1 MASKKISNKSS
12 QPQPMQSRENRNNIL
27 KHLSIFAF
35 YFALVA
41 TGLMFFAFVLVLT
54 NFPLIA
60 FAILVSLAVGA
71 GILILITPSE
81 YEFAMFYGFIGG
93 LLVGMYFALIYIAS
107 IKSIVK

>member
-12 QPQPMQSRENRNNIL
+12 QPQPMQSRENTNNIL

-35 YFALVA
+35 YVGFVA
-41 TGLMFFAFVLVLT
+41 TSLMFFAFVLVLT

-81 YEFAMFYGFIGG
+81 YEFVMFYGFIGG
-93 LLVGMYFALIYIAS
+93 LLVGIYFALIYIAS